1 MDKLSSLTRHQREYQ
16 ECSMMLFAET
26 WLMELT
32 PDSTVTL
39 DGFQLIRA
47 VRTQERG
54 KRKGGGIAVL
64 VNDI

>member
-1 MDKLSSLTRHQREYQ
+1 
-16 ECSMMLFAET
+16 MMLFAET

-47 VRTQERG
+47 VRTRERG